1 MVNKRL
7 KNFYR
12 LSGGV
17 EKKYFYEKYGT
28 TNPIARIDK
37 ELNLDL
43 EIVVNFKNY
52 IHENHTKKLEGYH
65 LLVPCI
71 HNYWFRAKHENL
83 PSKGLFFYCHIHNMG
98 EVIHSSEIGEEVS
111 KKDYYEI
118 RNDVNQISACIIY
131 DEIPE

>member
-1 MVNKRL
+1 MANKRL

-28 TNPIARIDK
+28 TNPIAKIDI

-43 EIVVNFKNY
+43 DSVVNFEDYIDENY
-52 IHENHTKKLEGYH
+52 TKQLEGQH

-71 HNYWFRAKHENL
+71 HNYWFRAKHEHL
-83 PSKGLFFYCHIHNMG
+83 PLKGLFFYCHINNMG
-98 EVIHSSEIGEEVS
+98 EVIHSSEIGEKVS
-111 KKDYYEI
+111 KKDYYQI
-118 RNDVNQISACIIY
+118 RNDVNQISACKVY
-131 DEIPE
+131 NEIQE